1 MTQERLYKYLR
12 GETTG
17 AEREQ
22 IISWLNASPEN
33 MQTFRTLR
41 SVYDAILCGKE
52 DLKLDP
58 KVTRRP
64 SRFARRLRYAAAAA
78 VMALFAG
85 LSAQMYLNRPE
96 PVVVSRGS
104 VDVIATGPG
113 QRSELTL
120 ADGTHVWLGPN
131 SKLHLSPDGDSRRVA
146 LRGEAFFNVSKD
158 SLNPFIVDAGG
169 RSVTVYGTEFNVSSY
184 PGSDEMSVQLYRG
197 SVAVTDSAR
206 ARTVALVPGQQVCF
220 TPKDFCVNE
229 FDTIEG
235 SPLWIRGIHA
245 FQNSTYTEILSTM
258 SLVFDVRLTVRG
270 KWAHSQ
276 RCTGKF
282 HEADGVESMLGTLQT
297 IRDFKYEWDPDTRQL
312 IIH

>member
-52 DLKLDP
+52 DLKLNP

-120 ADGTHVWLGPN
+120 ADGTHVWLGSN

-146 LRGEAFFNVSKD
+146 LRGDFSMSPK
-158 SLNPFIVDAGG
+158 
-169 RSVTVYGTEFNVSSY
+169 TV
-184 PGSDEMSVQLYRG
+184 
-197 SVAVTDSAR
+197 
-206 ARTVALVPGQQVCF
+206 
-220 TPKDFCVNE
+220 
-229 FDTIEG
+229 
-235 SPLWIRGIHA
+235 
-245 FQNSTYTEILSTM
+245 
-258 SLVFDVRLTVRG
+258 
-270 KWAHSQ
+270 
-276 RCTGKF
+276 
-282 HEADGVESMLGTLQT
+282 
-297 IRDFKYEWDPDTRQL
+297 
-312 IIH
+312 